1 MSVLPNAAIEVS
13 ALSHHYGQRQALCD
27 LELSVRR
34 GEIFAVVGPNGG
46 GKTTL
51 FRILSTLVPPQTG
64 RVMVLG
70 LDVAIQTS
78 EVRSRI
84 GVVFQAPALDRQLT
98 VAENLSQ
105 QGRLYGMT
113 SREIADRGGMLL
125 EQLRLTDRRRERVET
140 LSGGLRRRVELAKGL
155 LHGPQLL
162 LLDEPST
169 GLDPAARRDLWD
181 HLLMLKRDAGVT
193 VVLTTHILE
202 EAEQADRV
210 AIIDGGKVVALDT
223 PDALRS
229 TVGGDAITIRAA
241 DAAALAAAV
250 SERFGCRAQV
260 VEGAVRLEQPDGHQW
275 IAKLVEAFPGKIEAI
290 TYARPSLEDVFIDRT
305 GRRFERD
312 LEPPTEQTGR
322 GRRKSS
328 KY

>member
-1 MSVLPNAAIEVS
+1 MSDIPNAIEVS
-13 ALSHHYGQRQALCD
+13 KLSHHYGQRQALCD
-27 LELSVRR
+27 LDLTIRC

-70 LDVAIQTS
+70 LDVASQTS
-78 EVRSRI
+78 DVRTRI
-84 GVVFQAPALDRQLT
+84 GVVFQSPALDRQLS

-125 EQLRLTDRRRERVET
+125 EQLRLTDRRRERVDT

-181 HLLMLKRDAGVT
+181 HLSMLKRDAGVT

-210 AIIDGGKVVALDT
+210 AIIDGGKVVAIDT
-223 PDALRS
+223 PDALRC
-229 TVGGDAITIRAA
+229 TVGGDAITVRTA

-250 SERFGCRAQV
+250 SERFGCQAQV
-260 VEGAVRLEQPDGHQW
+260 VDGAVRLEQPDGHQW

-312 LEPPTEQTGR
+312 VDPPMEPTGR

-328 KY
+328 RY

>member
-1 MSVLPNAAIEVS
+1 MSVQSNAAIEVS

-27 LELSVRR
+27 LELTIRR

-51 FRILSTLVPPQTG
+51 FRILSTLVPPQSG

-70 LDVAIQTS
+70 LDVAAETI

-84 GVVFQAPALDRQLT
+84 GVVFQSPALDRQLSVT
-98 VAENLSQ
+98 ENLSQ

-125 EQLRLTDRRRERVET
+125 DQLRLSDRRRERVDT

-181 HLLMLKRDAGVT
+181 YLKTLQRADGVT

-210 AIIDGGKVVALDT
+210 AIIDGGRVVAIDA

-229 TVGGDAITIRAA
+229 TVGGDAITIRSA
-241 DAAALAAAV
+241 DAVAMAAAV
-250 SERFGCRAQV
+250 SERFGCAAQV
-260 VEGAVRLEQPDGHQW
+260 VDDAVRLEQPDGHQW
-275 IAKLVEAFPGKIEAI
+275 IARLVEAFPGRIESI
-290 TYARPSLEDVFIDRT
+290 TYARPSLEDVFIART
-305 GRRFERD
+305 GKRFE
-312 LEPPTEQTGR
+312 
-322 GRRKSS
+322 
-328 KY
+328 